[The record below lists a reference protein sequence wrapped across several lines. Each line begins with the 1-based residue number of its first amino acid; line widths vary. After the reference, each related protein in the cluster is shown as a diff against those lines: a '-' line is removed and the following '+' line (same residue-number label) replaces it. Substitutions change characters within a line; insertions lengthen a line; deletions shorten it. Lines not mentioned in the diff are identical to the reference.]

1 MNNILS
7 FLIEDT
13 LINSYRIHHKHIIEQ
28 PYPE

>member
-13 LINSYRIHHKHIIEQ
+13 LINCYRIHQKHIIEQ